1 MLHLKYIL
9 TFIVFA
15 LFSGCSFDEDPAV
28 FDPPV
33 IEAFLFA
40 NEPIDD
46 IRISKSSSLDQDTII
61 SDPVMD
67 AEVSL
72 IKNNIT
78 YPLINFADS
87 GYYHYPGTDLTVETG
102 DEFTLEVRWQG
113 QLSFGTT
120 IVPPPPDGVSID
132 TIIME
137 IPTLGPGIG
146 PVLAELNVNVTW
158 ENQNNLL
165 HFVAL
170 EYTDPLE
177 TAEFIYPDF
186 VRDVI
191 DQFRIITEPTTDTLF
206 TANALVLK
214 FYGNHRV
221 SVYRVNRE
229 YAELYTSRD
238 QDSRD
243 LNEPPS
249 NIINGIGIFSAF
261 NSRSVFF
268 DVLKE

>member
-1 MLHLKYIL
+1 M
-9 TFIVFA
+9 
-15 LFSGCSFDEDPAV
+15 GCSFDDDPAV

-46 IRISKSSSLDQDTII
+46 IRISSSSPLNQDTII
-61 SDPVMD
+61 SNPVID

-78 YPLINFADS
+78 YQLINSVDS

-120 IVPPPPDGVSID
+120 VVPPPPDGVSID
-132 TIIME
+132 TTIME
-137 IPTLGPGIG
+137 IPTLRPGIG
-146 PVLAELNVNVTW
+146 EVLAELNVNVTW
-158 ENQNNLL
+158 DNQDNLL
-165 HFVAL
+165 HFVVL
-170 EYTDPLE
+170 EYTEPLE
-177 TAEFIYPDF
+177 TAEFIYPEF
-186 VRDVI
+186 VRDII
-191 DQFRIITEPTTDTLF
+191 DQFRVITEPTLDTLF
-206 TANALVLK
+206 TTNALILE

-229 YAELYTSRD
+229 YADLYNSRE

-261 NSRSVFF
+261 NSRSVSFV
-268 DVLKE
+268 VLKE